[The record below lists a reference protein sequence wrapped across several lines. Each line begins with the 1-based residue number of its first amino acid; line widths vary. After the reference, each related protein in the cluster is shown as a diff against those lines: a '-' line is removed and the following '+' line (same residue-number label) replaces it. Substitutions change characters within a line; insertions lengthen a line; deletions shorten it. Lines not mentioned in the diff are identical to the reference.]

1 MHDMNISGAVRPRQ
15 YRMVARAKSAEENI
29 IRLLDVALEMFTE
42 HPYDDVSLEAI
53 ATRVGMTQRTL
64 LRRFGTKE
72 TLFVEAMMRAAR
84 RVMSER
90 DAAPVGDVPGAVANV
105 VASYEN
111 FGPNR
116 LRLLAQ
122 ADRIPVIAENV
133 EGGRQ
138 YHRQWVE
145 RTFAPQVKGLRG
157 AARKRRVAALVAIT
171 DVYMWKLLRRDWGL
185 SQSDTEKVMVDLI
198 SNLKGGN

>member
-1 MHDMNISGAVRPRQ
+1 
-15 YRMVARAKSAEENI
+15 
-29 IRLLDVALEMFTE
+29 
-42 HPYDDVSLEAI
+42 
-53 ATRVGMTQRTL
+53 
-64 LRRFGTKE
+64 
-72 TLFVEAMMRAAR
+72 MMRAAR

-90 DAAPVGDVPGAVANV
+90 DAARVGYVPGAGANV
-105 VASYEN
+105 GASYEN

-122 ADRIPVIAENV
+122 ADRIAVIAENV